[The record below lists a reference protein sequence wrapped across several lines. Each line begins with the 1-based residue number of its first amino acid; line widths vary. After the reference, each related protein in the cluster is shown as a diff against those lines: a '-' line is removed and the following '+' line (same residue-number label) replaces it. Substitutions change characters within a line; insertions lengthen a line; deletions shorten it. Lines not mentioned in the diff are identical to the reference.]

1 MAQIQPS
8 EKQFWKYVLPSMLT
22 MLLGGF
28 YGIVDGFFI
37 GNAVG
42 DDGLA
47 AINLAWPLTALIL
60 ATGTG
65 LGVGGSVL
73 MSIRNGEG
81 RTQAANQA
89 KGGALLLLAIVSV
102 VFTLLFSLSAAQIMR
117 FFGAEGHVLKLCVD
131 YIQIIVYGTALQ
143 IFGVGLTP
151 ILRNTGRTVQAMV
164 MMISGFA
171 TNIVLDWLFIMVFEW
186 QLGGAALA
194 TIIGQGVVA
203 VFSLIILVTD
213 KQLRPTKADF
223 KADKKT
229 LGSIVRIGLS
239 PFGSSLA
246 PSVVIM
252 FCNWQCIRYGGNPAV
267 AAYSVLSYLS
277 YSANSLMAGVG
288 QGIQPIISY
297 ANGAKAFPTLLNVR
311 RKALKVILALSVL
324 LFLAAIPAQTLI
336 AQLFG
341 LSSTASLI
349 FARSLWIASFAFPFM
364 GIVKLG
370 SEFFCAI
377 NKTRYSTIL
386 IYGDPLLLSPLF
398 LMSLPLIWHLDG
410 VWLAM
415 PFAQGLIACMALL
428 MFHRYDQRMRY
439 IINIS
444 KKEAVH

>member
-42 DDGLA
+42 NDGLA

-398 LMSLPLIWHLDG
+398 LMSLPLIFHLDG

>member
-341 LSSTASLI
+341 LSNTASLI

-398 LMSLPLIWHLDG
+398 LMSLPLIFHLDG

>member
-194 TIIGQGVVA
+194 TIIGQGG
-203 VFSLIILVTD
+203 
-213 KQLRPTKADF
+213 R
-223 KADKKT
+223 
-229 LGSIVRIGLS
+229 G
-239 PFGSSLA
+239 
-246 PSVVIM
+246 
-252 FCNWQCIRYGGNPAV
+252 
-267 AAYSVLSYLS
+267 
-277 YSANSLMAGVG
+277 
-288 QGIQPIISY
+288 
-297 ANGAKAFPTLLNVR
+297 
-311 RKALKVILALSVL
+311 
-324 LFLAAIPAQTLI
+324 
-336 AQLFG
+336 
-341 LSSTASLI
+341 
-349 FARSLWIASFAFPFM
+349 
-364 GIVKLG
+364 
-370 SEFFCAI
+370 
-377 NKTRYSTIL
+377 
-386 IYGDPLLLSPLF
+386 LLSDHF
-398 LMSLPLIWHLDG
+398 GDG
-410 VWLAM
+410 QTTA
-415 PFAQGLIACMALL
+415 ADQGRFQSRQEDAGLHCPHRIIAFRFQSGTLCGHHVLQL
-428 MFHRYDQRMRY
+428 
-439 IINIS
+439 
-444 KKEAVH
+444 AVHPLRR